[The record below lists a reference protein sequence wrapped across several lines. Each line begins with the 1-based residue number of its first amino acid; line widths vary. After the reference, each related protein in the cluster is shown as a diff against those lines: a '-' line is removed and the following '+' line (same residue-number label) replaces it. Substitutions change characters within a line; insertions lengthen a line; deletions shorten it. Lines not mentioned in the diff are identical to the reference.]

1 MATAPQPDRTELKLV
16 RQGEAHQI
24 ARMSRDLVEHGLPW
38 TWTTRRVAAH
48 IRGRDSNVLGAWYE
62 ERLVGFAIMQF
73 YAERAHLNLLAVQ
86 PAVRRLG
93 IGRRLVAWQEQVA
106 RAGGIPVVNL
116 EVRANN
122 PGAQA
127 FYCGL
132 GYRRVE
138 RLPGYYQG
146 REVALRMRH
155 ELRACSG
162 RPRAHAGRDGAS
174 ILLVSMTPPR
184 CSH

>member
-16 RQGEAHQI
+16 RRGDALRI

-38 TWTTRRVAAH
+38 TWIPRRVIAH
-48 IRGRDSNVLGAWYE
+48 IRGRDSNVLGAWHAGQ
-62 ERLVGFAIMQF
+62 LVGFAIMQF

-93 IGRRLVAWQEQVA
+93 IGRYLVEWQEQVA

-127 FYCGL
+127 FYRRL
-132 GYRRVE
+132 GYRQGE
-138 RLPGYYQG
+138 HLPGYYQG
-146 REVALRMRH
+146 REAAIRMSHDLRD
-155 ELRACSG
+155 SG
-162 RPRAHAGRDGAS
+162 
-174 ILLVSMTPPR
+174 
-184 CSH
+184 